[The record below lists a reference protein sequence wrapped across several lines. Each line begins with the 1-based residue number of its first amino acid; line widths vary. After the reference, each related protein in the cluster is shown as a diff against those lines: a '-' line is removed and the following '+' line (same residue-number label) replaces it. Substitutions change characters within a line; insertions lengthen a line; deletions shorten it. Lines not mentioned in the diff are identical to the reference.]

1 MDLMEEKIISLI
13 DNNMGDSQRLTEMLH
28 RYRSGKPLYNS
39 DIDYIER
46 LSPTSNISEIEE
58 KPINLDELRKSQ
70 PKPKYKVKPTKFT
83 VSYSNSRR
91 GSAKIHRASCHNV
104 YRSSQEGDIK
114 WMYFDNYQ
122 DANRNAQ
129 RIGMQQPYGWK
140 YAGCCMNSFPINII
154 IGSLITCF
162 FLGALGGLIAWYFT
176 RDYFADWARIW
187 LVIGGIWSL
196 LLSIGLLGSRI

>member
-1 MDLMEEKIISLI
+1 MDLLEQKIVSLI
-13 DNNMGDSQRLTEMLH
+13 DNNMGDSQRLNEMLC
-28 RYRSGKPLYNS
+28 RYRSGKELYNS
-39 DIDYIER
+39 DIDYIEK
-46 LSPTSNISEIEE
+46 LSPTTNISKVEE

-70 PKPKYKVKPTKFT
+70 PKPKYKVKPTKFA

-114 WMYFDNYQ
+114 WVYFDNYP
-122 DANRNAQ
+122 DANNTAQ
-129 RIGMQQPYGWK
+129 RMGMQQPYGWK
-140 YAGCCMNSFPINII
+140 YAGCCMNGFPLNII
-154 IGSLITCF
+154 IGSLIACF

-176 RDYFADWARIW
+176 RDYFANWARSW

-196 LLSIGLLGSRI
+196 LLSVRLLGF